1 MAIKAQ
7 TLHHQVAD
15 EMRRSIQR
23 GRWLPGTQIPTED
36 KLCQTYGVSRPT
48 IRLAVAALRTEGLLD
63 VQQGRGTFVRAS
75 RPEADR
81 ATIDRTSPSSDPR
94 QDWHDTEPPSVS
106 HVRLAPT
113 AAELLDLPAGE
124 AAFLVERLLTHEPTG
139 ARARQLILIPMER
152 MTGTPLAKEPR
163 VTTAATAFDILAAV
177 HGPLE
182 WRENVTARM
191 PRPDER
197 EALHATEAT
206 PLLVSQ
212 RIARTQ
218 DARHPVM
225 LDTPPAPA
233 DAFRFAFTVRPG
245 SNVD

>member
-1 MAIKAQ
+1 MTIKAK

-36 KLCQTYGVSRPT
+36 TLCQTYGVSRPT
-48 IRLAVAALRTEGLLD
+48 VRLAVAALRSEGLLD
-63 VQQGRGTFVRAS
+63 VQQGRGTFVRAP

-81 ATIDRTSPSSDPR
+81 ATVDRSQPSGDPH
-94 QDWHDTEPPSVS
+94 QDWHDTEPPSAS
-106 HVRLAPT
+106 HVRLDPT
-113 AAELLDLPAGE
+113 AAELLELPAGE
-124 AAFLVERLLTHEPTG
+124 AAFLVERLLTHQPTG

-163 VTTAATAFDILAAV
+163 VTTAATAFDILAAA

-182 WRENVTARM
+182 WRENITARM

-212 RIARTQ
+212 RVARTQ
-218 DARHPVM
+218 DTRNPVM
-225 LDTPPAPA
+225 LDTTPAPA
-233 DAFRFAFTVRPG
+233 DAFRFAFTVRPSPTG
-245 SNVD
+245 D